1 MKCIKCG
8 ALLEDSFRF
17 CDACGTRQKPTL
29 KCSCGRILEEDF
41 KFCPECGKN
50 PNLWA
55 TIQYPETNLVLNLN
69 TSMTFYGRVFVKGIT
84 DLKYGVSEKSIIKA
98 RFGLEDASS
107 SSEFWYDADV
117 NETTNPDFGN
127 NNEYMYTHCFDK
139 TGSFTCTFK
148 FSADEGKTWFF
159 ANNSLKVVVTHS
171 AKNFLEELRVKYG
184 KSWSEVLKNFGKP
197 DFNPFE
203 QFSRHFPSILK
214 S

>member
-8 ALLEDSFRF
+8 ALLENSFRF

-29 KCSCGRILEEDF
+29 KCSCGHILEEDF

-55 TIQYPETNLVLNLN
+55 TTQYPQYPKKDLDINLN
-69 TSMTFYGRVFVKGIT
+69 TSITFYGRVFVKGIT
-84 DLKYGVSEKSIIKA
+84 DLKYGRSEKSIIKA

-107 SSEFWYDADV
+107 EFWYDAEV
-117 NETTNPDFGN
+117 NEATNPDFGN
-127 NNEYMYTHCFDK
+127 NNEYMYTHYFDK

-159 ANNSLKVVVTHS
+159 ANNSIKVEVYS
-171 AKNFLEELRVKYG
+171 SKDWPEQLIAKY

-203 QFSRHFPSILK
+203 
-214 S
+214 